1 MGKWELHT
9 AFLGGQINITKILA
23 ELCEVIFHYPC
34 DALLLTGRPSRLP
47 GIQAFIRQRLPLP
60 PGRILPLQNYRTGGW
75 YPFHKNGLIDDPKS
89 TASVGAMICLLCSK
103 HSVPNFYFRTA
114 ALKPYSTIKHFGQI
128 DNAGTIKHG
137 DVLYHNLTS
146 DKGRIQLPIVGEGEQ
161 RGTPWLEMRGD
172 MHLGYRQLAAE
183 RWSASPLYTL
193 RFTARGSRNFSSA
206 IGKGGETP
214 VLRIR
219 LAVDEPSDQLLEQG
233 LISDKLVI
241 AELQSNIQDADF
253 DFERDLE
260 LSLNTMPTMSL
271 SDSDYWLDSGNVK
284 GK

>member
-1 MGKWELHT
+1 
-9 AFLGGQINITKILA
+9 
-23 ELCEVIFHYPC
+23 
-34 DALLLTGRPSRLP
+34 
-47 GIQAFIRQRLPLP
+47 LPLP

-89 TASVGAMICLLCSK
+89 TASVGAMICLLCAK

-128 DNAGTIKHG
+128 DHAGVIKQG

-146 DKGRIQLPIVGEGEQ
+146 DKGRIELPIVGEGEE

-172 MHLGYRQLAAE
+172 LHLGYRQLAAE

-193 RFTARGSRNFSSA
+193 RFTSQGKRNFSNA
-206 IGKGGETP
+206 IGKNGEVP

-219 LAVDEPSDQLLEQG
+219 LAVDEPSELLLEQG
-233 LISDKLVI
+233 LISDKLI
-241 AELQSNIQDADF
+241 ISDLKSNIQDADF

-260 LSLNTMPTMSL
+260 LSLNTMPTGNL